1 MLKSI
6 LSILFIFLL
15 SLPNLI
21 SLEHFFD
28 DNHHQVCVEGKVH
41 FHEKESVCISC
52 DFIRYLQDVKLYNNH
67 FSFCTSRYC
76 RINRTKKHFGNVSR
90 YESKLIKKY
99 NIKRTTSDST

>member
-52 DFIRYLQDVKLYNNH
+52 DFIRNLQEVKLSQNH
-67 FSFCTSRYC
+67 FRFIDNQHTSINF
-76 RINRTKKHFGNVSR
+76 INRNVIYSSQYYLISFSR
-90 YESKLIKKY
+90 GPPGSSFI
-99 NIKRTTSDST
+99 